1 MRQLLVFLPFA
12 GLLWACPAAEQAA
25 PSPPA
30 AAPPAAV
37 PPAPAAPTGTGLAD
51 GAPVPQLSLLLQDG
65 QHFELPAPADQL
77 VLVYF
82 YPKDDT
88 PGCTIEAQGLRDTF
102 PELAAAGVR
111 VLGVSTQDAA
121 SHQAFIEKHSLP
133 FPLVVDDGK
142 VAEAFGVPLRN
153 GLAARQSFLL
163 KGPKVLKAW
172 PAVIPANHAAE
183 VLAAAK
189 SAGPPSPSP

>member
-1 MRQLLVFLPFA
+1 MRHATPLPLLA
-12 GLLWACPAAEQAA
+12 ALLWACPTAPETTSAPSAAA
-25 PSPPA
+25 PPPA
-30 AAPPAAV
+30 AAP
-37 PPAPAAPTGTGLAD
+37 APAGLVD
-51 GAPVPQLSLLLQDG
+51 GAPVPKLSLLLQDG
-65 QHFELPAPADQL
+65 QHFELPAPEEQL

-172 PAVIPANHAAE
+172 PAVVPANHAAE